1 MPTLANV
8 ILSARTL
15 VGDGPTSNL
24 IRNENMDNSD
34 IGNVIN
40 GQNTLFGVVNFPI
53 TPGGLQSVIADS
65 NALVLP
71 AGYTVNEA
79 LGQVTVVQPPSAT
92 MYCTYYFYLMDDTSW
107 TEFVSNAT
115 EWLNLSTGEPATDV
129 AVIVEGLQSALK
141 AYACSRWCMRMSSQT
156 GLWYNQRLQ
165 ERQEDRENVSKKF
178 LALAQEWTK
187 QAQSLRD
194 GFYSGSGTQMKP
206 SMKILTMVPRQYTPK
221 R

>member
-15 VGDGPTSNL
+15 VGDGPTANL
-24 IRNENMDNSD
+24 VRSENMDNAD
-34 IGNVIN
+34 IGNVID

-53 TPGGLQSVIADS
+53 VPGGLQSVIVDS
-65 NALVLP
+65 SAITSP
-71 AGYTVNEA
+71 TGFTANEA
-79 LGQVTVVQPPSAT
+79 LGQVQCVQPPTAT
-92 MYCTYYFYLMDDTSW
+92 MYSTYYFYLMDDTSW
-107 TEFVSNAT
+107 TEFVSSST
-115 EWLNLSTGEPATDV
+115 EWLNLSTGDPANDV
-129 AVIVEGLQSALK
+129 SIIAEGLQAALK
-141 AYACSRWCMRMSSQT
+141 AYACSRWCMRMSAQT

-165 ERQEDRENVSKKF
+165 ERTEDRENVSKKF
-178 LALAQEWTK
+178 LQLAQEWTK

-206 SMKILTMVPRQYTPK
+206 AMKILTMVPRQYTPK